1 LKNGVQIGLLLAGI
15 LDDLDYDSMFEELE
29 ITTESKDE
37 VVENDNE
44 VENNY
49 GENE

>member
-1 LKNGVQIGLLLAGI
+1 MKNGVQIGLLLAGI

>member
-1 LKNGVQIGLLLAGI
+1 
-15 LDDLDYDSMFEELE
+15 MFEELGV
-29 ITTESKDE
+29 TTESKDE

>member
-1 LKNGVQIGLLLAGI
+1 
-15 LDDLDYDSMFEELE
+15 MFEELE